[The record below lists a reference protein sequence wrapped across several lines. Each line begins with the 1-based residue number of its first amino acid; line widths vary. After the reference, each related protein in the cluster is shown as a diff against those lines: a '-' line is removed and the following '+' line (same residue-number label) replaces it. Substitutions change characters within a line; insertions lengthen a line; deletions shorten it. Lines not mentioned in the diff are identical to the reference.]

1 MHDNNIIMIVISHF
15 IFPVSHTCPL
25 ISTDVIAD
33 EIIDATV
40 DKDLPAL
47 VKHPPRR
54 VGIPLHPVTQELKK
68 HTNNCHKWIGI
79 L

>member
-1 MHDNNIIMIVISHF
+1 MIAMSHF
-15 IFPVSHTCPL
+15 IFPVSHTRPVS
-25 ISTDVIAD
+25 STDVIAD
-33 EIIDATV
+33 KIIDATV

-47 VKHPPRR
+47 VKHPTRR

-68 HTNNCHKWIGI
+68 HTNDCRKWIGM